1 MNNLVRRLSYLL
13 ILMLPCATLHSCG
26 GDDEEGETYDYNF
39 STSGKFIGKAR
50 RTSKVTNPFTIDR
63 ASAVDIDIKSR
74 EFWYYEEVMCV
85 SKEYSPNVIS
95 DLKFPGFAGPGLWH
109 STEVGDCFYIISTN
123 ASDKSLTLHDGS
135 VITATPNGV
144 MYNGVEYYNQSY
156 FNSHVDS
163 WTSVYGQ

>member
-1 MNNLVRRLSYLL
+1 
-13 ILMLPCATLHSCG
+13 MLPCATLHSCG

-135 VITATPNGV
+135 VVTATPNGV